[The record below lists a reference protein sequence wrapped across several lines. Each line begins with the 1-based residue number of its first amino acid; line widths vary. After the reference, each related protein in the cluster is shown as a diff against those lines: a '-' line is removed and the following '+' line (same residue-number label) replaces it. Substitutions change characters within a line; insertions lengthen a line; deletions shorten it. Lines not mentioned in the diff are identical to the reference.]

1 MSTPSSVA
9 PAAPANMPHSR
20 PAASPATRK
29 PRLARNAFLVT
40 VGVAALVFG
49 GRYIYQSYVN
59 EESDDAYI
67 VAHQHRVGPQVDGVV
82 LEVLARENQE
92 VKTGDVLVRLDPLQ
106 FQIGVEQA
114 RAALAVAHAAEAQT
128 AAALPVVEAQIEEAR
143 ARVAQ
148 ARGEAT
154 GARSQLELTRLT
166 LTRDEQLTRSGGAI
180 TTAEL
185 DSARAAASSS
195 AAAVQAAEAGL
206 SAAEAAVHGAEAGRA
221 ATIAQQAG
229 AKAGVAAAEA
239 TLREA
244 DRKLAAT
251 VLTAPSAGRIG
262 NKAVEPGNRVQS
274 GQVLLALFEPNPW
287 IVANFKETQLARVQV
302 GQVVEIKVDA
312 MPGVALRGRIDSIA
326 PASGAQYAL
335 LPPDNAS
342 GNFNKVVQ
350 RIPVRIEF
358 DPESRQ
364 VAGDRLRPGFSTVV
378 SVRVR

>member
-1 MSTPSSVA
+1 MSTATSVA
-9 PAAPANMPHSR
+9 PAAPAGTHHSR
-20 PAASPATRK
+20 PAASSAKRK
-29 PRLARNAFLVT
+29 PSLARNIILAV
-40 VGVAALVFG
+40 VGVAALGFG

-59 EESDDAYI
+59 EETDDAYI

-82 LEVLARENQE
+82 QEVLARENEE
-92 VKTGDVLVRLDPLQ
+92 VKAGDVLVRLDPLQ
-106 FQIGVEQA
+106 FRIGVEQA
-114 RAALAVAHAAEAQT
+114 RAALAIAHAAEAQA
-128 AAALPVVEAQIEEAR
+128 AAALPVIEAQIEETR

-148 ARGEAT
+148 ARGEVT
-154 GARSQLELTRLT
+154 GTRSQLELARLT
-166 LTRDEQLTRSGGAI
+166 LTRDEQLAKSGGAI
-180 TTAEL
+180 TAADL
-185 DSARAAASSS
+185 DSARTAEASLS
-195 AAAVQAAEAGL
+195 ATVQAAEAGL
-206 SAAEAAVHGAEAGRA
+206 TAAEAAVHGAEAGRA
-221 ATIAQQAG
+221 ATAAQQAG

-274 GQVLLALFEPNPW
+274 GQVLLALFESNPW
-287 IVANFKETQLARVQV
+287 IVANFKETQLAHVQV

-312 MPGVALRGRIDSIA
+312 MPGVVFRGRIDSIA

-335 LPPDNAS
+335 LPPDNAT

-350 RIPVRIEF
+350 RIPVRIEL

-364 VAGDRLRPGFSTVV
+364 LAGDRLRPGFSTVV